1 MDIKTNIPLKC
12 TRCGGAKY
20 IDEPYPIFD
29 TWYVDVVCIICGHA
43 KDIPVS
49 ELKELL
55 SKLESAMRNKVD
67 KR

>member
-29 TWYVDVVCIICGHA
+29 TWYVDVVCIACGHA

-49 ELKELL
+49 ELRELI
-55 SKLESAMRNKVD
+55 SKLESAMRKKID
-67 KR
+67 K

>member
-1 MDIKTNIPLKC
+1 MDIKTNIPLRC

-29 TWYVDVVCIICGHA
+29 TWYVDVVCITCGHA

-55 SKLESAMRNKVD
+55 SKLESAMRKKVD
-67 KR
+67 K